1 MRFMK
6 KLLLVLLTVAVAVA
20 QNKSGDAANGKRLF
34 MRNGCY
40 QCHGT
45 VGQGGAAGARLA
57 QIKLPVAAFIAFVRN
72 PPPSE
77 MPPYR
82 AKIMSDQEL
91 TDVFAYIQTFPAPL
105 PVASIPILNQ

>member
-1 MRFMK
+1 MK
-6 KLLLVLLTVAVAVA
+6 KLLLVLLAITAAVA
-20 QNKSGDAANGKRLF
+20 QTKTGDAENGKKLF

-57 QIKLPVAAFIAFVRN
+57 QIRLPVAAFIAFVRN
-72 PPPSE
+72 PSPGG

-91 TDVFAYIQTFPAPL
+91 TDVFAYIQTFPAPI
-105 PVASIPILNQ
+105 PVANIAILKE

>member
-1 MRFMK
+1 MK
-6 KLLLVLLTVAVAVA
+6 KLLLVLLPIAVAAVA

-45 VGQGGAAGARLA
+45 VGQGGAAGKRLA
-57 QIKLPVAAFIAFVRN
+57 QTKLPVAAFIAFVRN

-105 PVASIPILNQ
+105 PVASVPILNE

>member
-1 MRFMK
+1 MK
-6 KLLLVLLTVAVAVA
+6 KLLLVLLSIAAAFA
-20 QNKSGDAANGKRLF
+20 QNKSGDKENGKKLF
-34 MRNGCY
+34 QRNGCY

-91 TDVFAYIQTFPAPL
+91 TDVYAYIQTFPAPL
-105 PVASIPILNQ
+105 PVANIPQLKE